1 MVISDIV
8 GRYLNDCVSGSLG
21 DDSRLVISDRGMV
34 INRRWRHDDGYSDG
48 VNELIWEERMCAWRR

>member
-1 MVISDIV
+1 MIIVISDII

-34 INRRWRHDDGYSDG
+34 INRRWRHDDDDSDG
-48 VNELIWEERMCAWRR
+48 VNELIWEERMCA